1 MMMDAGFHLGSRDID
16 TLNAKLGRIYRN
28 PVAPPENTA
37 RIDSTVT
44 LINCLDSSVLTFRL
58 TDDSDC
64 PEAGKED
71 VCIGSP
77 FGLALLGTRP
87 GSVVK
92 LGTSNEEGHAV
103 VLKVSNA
110 AHQG

>member
-1 MMMDAGFHLGSRDID
+1 MMMNAGFNLGSRDID
-16 TLNAKLGRIYRN
+16 TLNAKLGRIYRD
-28 PVAPPENTA
+28 PVAPLENTA
-37 RIDSTVT
+37 RINSTVT

-58 TDDSDC
+58 TDNSAC

-77 FGLALLGTRP
+77 FGLVLLGTKP

-92 LGTSNEEGHAV
+92 LGASNEEGHAV

-110 AHQG
+110 ARPV

>member
-1 MMMDAGFHLGSRDID
+1 GSREID

-44 LINCLDSSVLTFRL
+44 LIICMDSSVLNFRL
-58 TDDSDC
+58 TNDSAC

-71 VCIGSP
+71 ACIGSP
-77 FGLALLGTRP
+77 FGLAVTGNRP

-92 LGTSNEEGHAV
+92 IGTSNEEGHAV

>member
-1 MMMDAGFHLGSRDID
+1 MMMNVGFNLGSRDIK

-28 PVAPPENTA
+28 PVTSPKNTA
-37 RIDSTVT
+37 LIGSTVT

-58 TDDSDC
+58 TDSSTGHGGEKDN
-64 PEAGKED
+64 

-77 FGLALLGTRP
+77 FGLALLGTKP

-92 LGTSNEEGHAV
+92 LGLSNEEGHAV
-103 VLKVSNA
+103 VLKVSS
-110 AHQG
+110 

>member
-1 MMMDAGFHLGSRDID
+1 MMMNVGFNLGSRDIA
-16 TLNAKLGRIYRN
+16 TLNAKLGRLYRN
-28 PVAPPENTA
+28 PVIPPEDTA
-37 RIDSTVT
+37 MIGSTVT

-58 TDDSDC
+58 TDSSYCPDSD
-64 PEAGKED
+64 KDD

-92 LGTSNEEGHAV
+92 LGLGNEEGHAV
-103 VLKVSNA
+103 VLKVS
-110 AHQG
+110 G

>member
-1 MMMDAGFHLGSRDID
+1 MMMNVGFNLGSRDIQ

-28 PVAPPENTA
+28 SVAPPENTA
-37 RIDSTVT
+37 MIGSSVT

-58 TDDSDC
+58 TDSSSC
-64 PEAGKED
+64 SEADKGD

-77 FGLALLGTRP
+77 FGLALLGTKP

-92 LGTSNEEGHAV
+92 LGLSNEEGHAV
-103 VLKVSNA
+103 VLKISN
-110 AHQG
+110 